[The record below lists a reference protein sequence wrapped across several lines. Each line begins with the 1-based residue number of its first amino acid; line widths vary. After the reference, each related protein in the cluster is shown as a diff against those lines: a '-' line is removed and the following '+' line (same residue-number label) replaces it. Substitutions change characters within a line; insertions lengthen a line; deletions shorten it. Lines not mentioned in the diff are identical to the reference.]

1 MNRKIIIQGYPGAF
15 HEEAANNYFNGEKLD
30 IVPAM
35 TFEILAAELAENN
48 GIDFGI
54 MAIENS
60 IAGSL
65 LQNYRLLRENK
76 FLITGEIY
84 LRIRHNLM
92 ALPGQTIDDIQE
104 VVSHP
109 MALNQSMKFLKSL
122 GDVRLIE
129 TEDTALSA
137 KNIAEK
143 KRRNVAAIASVA
155 AAELYGLDILAR
167 GIETSD
173 VNYTRF
179 FIIKKNGIVPKIKGD
194 ENKASIY
201 VRVKDEKGSLLNVLN
216 VIAQHDINMSKLQSY
231 PVLGAL
237 REYYFHIDLEFDDV
251 NRYKKL
257 IEELKKCTLI
267 TEELGV
273 YNAWDKTQIGI
284 AKK

>member
-15 HEEAANNYFNGEKLD
+15 HEEAANDYFNGEKLD

-35 TFEILAAELAENN
+35 TFEILAKELVENKDIN
-48 GIDFGI
+48 LGI

-65 LQNYRLLRENK
+65 LQNYRLLRENR

-122 GDVRLIE
+122 GNVRLIE

-137 KNIAEK
+137 KIIAEK
-143 KRRNVAAIASVA
+143 ERKNVAAVASVA
-155 AAELYGLDILAR
+155 AAKLYGLDILAR

-216 VIAQHDINMSKLQSY
+216 MIAQHDINMSKLQSY
-231 PVLGAL
+231 PVLGSMK
-237 REYYFHIDLEFDDV
+237 EYYFHIDLEFDDV
-251 NRYKKL
+251 VQYKKL
-257 IEELKKCTLI
+257 INELKKYTLI

-273 YNAWDKTQIGI
+273 Y
-284 AKK
+284 KKHKLELEK

>member
-15 HEEAANNYFNGEKLD
+15 HEEAANDYFNGEKLD

-35 TFEILAAELAENN
+35 TFEILAKELVENKDIN
-48 GIDFGI
+48 LGI

-65 LQNYRLLRENK
+65 LQNYRLLRENR

-122 GDVRLIE
+122 GNVRLIE

-137 KNIAEK
+137 KIIAEK
-143 KRRNVAAIASVA
+143 ERKNVAAVASVA
-155 AAELYGLDILAR
+155 AAKLYGLDILAR

-216 VIAQHDINMSKLQSY
+216 MIAQHDINMSKLQSY
-231 PVLGAL
+231 PVLGSMK
-237 REYYFHIDLEFDDV
+237 EYYFHIDLEFDDV
-251 NRYKKL
+251 VQYKKL
-257 IEELKKCTLI
+257 INELKKYTLI

-273 YNAWDKTQIGI
+273 Y
-284 AKK
+284 KKHKLEFEK

>member
-35 TFEILAAELAENN
+35 TFEILAKELVENK

-92 ALPGQTIDDIQE
+92 ALPGQTINDIQE
-104 VVSHP
+104 VISHP

-143 KRRNVAAIASVA
+143 KRSNVAAIASVT
-155 AAELYGLDILAR
+155 AAELYGLDILAQ

-201 VRVKDEKGSLLNVLN
+201 VRVKDEKGSLLSVLN

-231 PVLGAL
+231 PVLGSMK
-237 REYYFHIDLEFDDV
+237 EYYFHIDLEFDDV
-251 NRYKKL
+251 VQYKKL
-257 IEELKKCTLI
+257 INELKKYTLI

-273 YNAWDKTQIGI
+273 Y
-284 AKK
+284 KKHKLELEK

>member
-35 TFEILAAELAENN
+35 TFEILAKELVENKDIN
-48 GIDFGI
+48 LGI

-65 LQNYRLLRENK
+65 LQNYRLLRENR

-92 ALPGQTIDDIQE
+92 ALPGQTIEDIQE

-109 MALNQSMKFLKSL
+109 MALNQSMEFLKSL
-122 GDVRLIE
+122 GNVRLIE

-143 KRRNVAAIASVA
+143 ERKNVAAVASVA
-155 AAELYGLDILAR
+155 AAKLYGLNILAR

-179 FIIKKNGIVPKIKGD
+179 FIIKKNGIVPKIRGD

-216 VIAQHDINMSKLQSY
+216 MIAQHDINMSKLQSY
-231 PVLGAL
+231 PVLGSMK
-237 REYYFHIDLEFDDV
+237 EYYFHIDLEFDDV
-251 NRYKKL
+251 VQYKKL
-257 IEELKKCTLI
+257 INELKKYTLI

-273 YNAWDKTQIGI
+273 Y
-284 AKK
+284 KKHKLEFEK

>member
-35 TFEILAAELAENN
+35 TFEILAKELVENKD
-48 GIDFGI
+48 IDFGI

-122 GDVRLIE
+122 GNVRLIE

-143 KRRNVAAIASVA
+143 ERKNVAAVASVVA
-155 AAELYGLDILAR
+155 AKLYGLNILAR

-179 FIIKKNGIVPKIKGD
+179 FIIKKNGIVPKIRGD

-216 VIAQHDINMSKLQSY
+216 MIAQHDINMSKLQSY
-231 PVLGAL
+231 PVLGSMK
-237 REYYFHIDLEFDDV
+237 EYYFHIDLEFDDV
-251 NRYKKL
+251 VQYKKL
-257 IEELKKCTLI
+257 INEIKKYTLI

-273 YNAWDKTQIGI
+273 Y
-284 AKK
+284 KKHKLELEK